1 MKRLTFCMAVFATM
15 AMVCTVWAGKD
26 KEEPQVRFELDL
38 VDGSHIIGTPSIE
51 SVAVQTSYAKMD
63 VALKEIL
70 VIRMEADHETASLDL
85 RNGDKLKGVV
95 SLRPLKLETVYGN
108 VSVGVEH
115 IRELRVVLSGGSLA
129 DVLKQGLVLYYSF
142 DRDEG
147 GKVTDK
153 SGHGHDGEVSDAI
166 WTPNG
171 KLGGAYQVGKQ
182 DGPIYRRRG
191 MAPPKWGTAQPGGGG
206 AYQVGHIQAPDN
218 DAWSFGTKPFSI
230 CLWFKFSAPPAGE
243 QDFLGHNEGLGERS
257 KWAFQMQNGN
267 LDFHINNPSRE
278 NYRIAAYPWSPQT
291 DRYYHLSVTRNG
303 DTYSIYV
310 DGKRVSTDTN
320 TLPIPV
326 AKAPLTIGQAE
337 RLYVEGVIDEV
348 MIFNRALSDAEVK
361 QIYDTQK

>member
-1 MKRLTFCMAVFATM
+1 VVLATM
-15 AMVCTVWAGKD
+15 ALVCTVWAGKD
-26 KEEPQVRFELDL
+26 KEEPQLRLELDL
-38 VDGSHIIGTPSIE
+38 VDGSHIIGTPSLS
-51 SVAVQTSYAKMD
+51 SVPVQTSYAKID
-63 VALKEIL
+63 VPLTQIVTVLIDK
-70 VIRMEADHETASLDL
+70 DHETASLSL
-85 RNGDKLKGVV
+85 QNGDKLKGVIN
-95 SLRPLKLETVYGN
+95 LEPIELDTAFGK

-115 IRELRVVLSGGSLA
+115 IRELRVVLSGGRVS
-129 DVLKQGLVLYYSF
+129 DVLKEGLVFYYSF

-153 SGHGHDGEVSDAI
+153 SGNGHDGEVCDAI

-171 KLGGAYQVGKQ
+171 KIGGAYQVGKQ
-182 DGPIYRRRG
+182 VGPIYRRRG
-191 MAPPKWGTAQPGGGG
+191 MAPPKWGTAPPGGGG

-243 QDFLGHNEGLGERS
+243 QDFIGHNEGLGERS

-267 LDFHINNPSRE
+267 LDFHINNPRRE

-303 DTYSIYV
+303 DEYSIYV
-310 DGKRVSTDTN
+310 DGIRVSTDTN

-326 AKAPLTIGQAE
+326 AKAPLSIGQAE
-337 RLYVEGVIDEV
+337 GLYVEGVIDEV
-348 MIFNRALSDAEVK
+348 MILNRALSDSEVQ
-361 QIYDTQK
+361 QIYAAQR